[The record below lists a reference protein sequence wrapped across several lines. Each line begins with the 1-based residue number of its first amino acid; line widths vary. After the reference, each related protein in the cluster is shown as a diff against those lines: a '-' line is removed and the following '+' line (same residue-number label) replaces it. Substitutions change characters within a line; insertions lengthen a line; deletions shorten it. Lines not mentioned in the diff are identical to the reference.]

1 MSRVESFDNPTYPDE
16 ESKQRALESAI
27 QTEMEFLEFAEVN
40 IFYLMWEEFA
50 NQLPIFYRSRL
61 SMNLKFFIFLF
72 FYFFIFFSCFALLW
86 RASF

>member
-40 IFYLMWEEFA
+40 IFYLTCEEFA
-50 NQLPIFYRSRL
+50 NQSTANFL
-61 SMNLKFFIFLF
+61 S
-72 FYFFIFFSCFALLW
+72 LLTLNE
-86 RASF
+86 SYV